1 MLSNETN
8 VARSLSN
15 SWASCCAYLPRCLI
29 NVNKWLFDV
38 FFAAFVANDDAY
50 IMPNWSLK
58 WEWQLFMT
66 HGVHAYSVSQKKSPP
81 EDLWQFFKN
90 GCEFFNQILQA
101 YYAFLSTLDYELL
114 FNYLQ
119 LWRSYAHIKR
129 DHPVHITCAKCS
141 PSAETHAGI
150 FWHFS
155 QTVRNF
161 YTKFYTPIKRSYLH
175 WNANFYS
182 IISNCDEVMPY

>member
-119 LWRSYAHIKR
+119 LWRSYPILSVTTQFTSLCKMSTISRNAHWQFL
-129 DHPVHITCAKCS
+129 AY
-141 PSAETHAGI
+141 
-150 FWHFS
+150 F
-155 QTVRNF
+155 RN
-161 YTKFYTPIKRSYLH
+161 S
-175 WNANFYS
+175 
-182 IISNCDEVMPY
+182 